1 MQVDHRARERAETIL
16 RNNLNPRYFKLDR
29 LERYAKGTQ
38 YEGRPSFWNDDVPLH
53 ERAPIIVH
61 PVVNSAVASNCDLVL
76 GEGRYP
82 VATTH
87 PGEDDSAFDERFG
100 LSEEDSE
107 VLDRFL
113 KEVQEQ
119 ARCTAAFTEL
129 LETAQHSRTSVAVC
143 RVVDG
148 KLDIETVLA
157 KHCEPTFDAKRPSEV
172 VKLEIRYPYIEDY
185 FDEEKKQWSCRCML
199 YRRIID
205 TMSDT
210 VYLPA
215 PASENRGEPDTWN
228 VDVPKTAA
236 HGFGF
241 CPVVWYKFMPSK
253 STVAEI
259 DGCAVHE
266 KLLDEIDAL
275 NLSVSQ
281 VHRAS
286 VYTADPQTVEIGV
299 DDDHNPAP
307 MGRTATLWVP
317 GVNDHPDN
325 KNWRG
330 PATGAGGMPARKK
343 GPGVVWRYP
352 SPDSDVKYLTLPP
365 GALEA
370 AENDAKRIEAMIKE
384 ALAYVAIDLDKM
396 KLGSDISGR
405 ALEWLHRKQID
416 RCSRIRTD
424 FGDNCMKPVINML
437 LRIALH
443 MKKGL
448 YLAGLDK
455 VRGILERFMQALDDG
470 TTRWFNPTMKLA
482 WGPWFA
488 QTDADAK
495 QTSETVRADYTA
507 KLITRQ
513 TAIQKLAPY
522 YGIKDATQ
530 YLDALEDEDESTAAA
545 TAALMKAAGMQG
557 MGATEADDT
566 ADDGASPA
574 SAKVPANG
582 KASKAVP
589 AKKTKAPV
597 ERPPLRKRMKV
608 AA

>member
-16 RNNLNPRYFKLDR
+16 RNNLNPRYFKIDR

-38 YEGRPSFWNDDVPLH
+38 YEGRPSFWNDDIPLH

-82 VATTH
+82 TATTH

-157 KHCEPTFDAKRPSEV
+157 KHCEPAFDTKRPSEV

-199 YRRIID
+199 YRRVID

-215 PASENRGEPDTWN
+215 PASENRGEPDAWN
-228 VDVPKTAA
+228 VDVTKTAA

-275 NLSVSQ
+275 NFTLSQ
-281 VHRAS
+281 KHRACL
-286 VYTADPQTVEIGV
+286 YCADPQMVEIGV
-299 DDDHNPAP
+299 HEDENPAP
-307 MGRTATLWVP
+307 MGRTSTLWVP
-317 GVNDHPDN
+317 GDPSDN
-325 KNWRG
+325 KQWRSG
-330 PATGAGGMPARKK
+330 ITPDGRPARKR
-343 GPGVVWRYP
+343 GPGVINRYD
-352 SPDSDVKYLTLPP
+352 SSDVKVSYLTLP
-365 GALEA
+365 G
-370 AENDAKRIEAMIKE
+370 DAMKPSEDNARGIEAMLKE
-384 ALAYVAIDLDKM
+384 ALAYVAIDIDKM
-396 KLGSDISGR
+396 KLGSDVSGR

-522 YGIKDATQ
+522 YGIKDAAQ

-557 MGATEADDT
+557 MGASDANDAADDT
-566 ADDGASPA
+566 SPA

-582 KASKAVP
+582 KTSKAVP

-597 ERPPLRKRMKV
+597 ERLPLRKRMKV